1 MFAGWRIRNELSHWD
16 PASTFVYPRRAVY
29 RRGQGSFPKGRPK
42 DVLEMRKTVL
52 IGSNFKSL
60 GRVEEEA
67 LTYIHYLLYMCK
79 AER

>member
-1 MFAGWRIRNELSHWD
+1 MYLRCA
-16 PASTFVYPRRAVY
+16 VYP
-29 RRGQGSFPKGRPK
+29 RGQGSSPKGRPK

-52 IGSNFKSL
+52 IENNFKSL

-79 AER
+79 ADR